1 MSTKKSIRVL
11 IVDDHFMARLGLGVP
26 INGEPDMKV
35 VGEAA
40 DAAEAIALFRKL
52 KPDVATMDYRL
63 PGAGGVEAA
72 QQILA
77 EFPEARIL
85 MITAYEGEEDIFRA
99 IQAGACGYLTKDAS
113 RAELLDAIRRAHAGE
128 TVLAPAVAAKLR
140 ERQRREPLIPREID
154 ILRHIVDGRAN
165 KEIASAL
172 NLSEPLVKLHV
183 RKILEKLGAPDR
195 TRAATLAIERGIV
208 RLGN

>member
-40 DAAEAIALFRKL
+40 DAAEAIAQFRKL
-52 KPDVATMDYRL
+52 KPDVVTMDYRL
-63 PGAGGVEAA
+63 PGAGGVETA

-77 EFPEARIL
+77 EFPEARVL

-154 ILRHIVDGRAN
+154 ILRLIVDGRAN

>member
-1 MSTKKSIRVL
+1 MSAKKSIRVL

-52 KPDVATMDYRL
+52 KPDVVTMDYRL

-77 EFPEARIL
+77 EFPEARVL